1 MYEFAYNRAASV
13 EEVVKALAAD
23 GDAKPLAGGMTLLP
37 TIKQR
42 LAKPSAL
49 FDLSG
54 IPSLAYIKKT
64 ADGLEIGAMTRH
76 VDVARSPEVQQVIP
90 ALAQLAGAIGD
101 PQVRNRGTMGG
112 SVANSDP
119 AADYPAGVLGLG
131 ATIVTNKR
139 EIKADDFFTGLFTT
153 ALGDGELIT
162 AIRFPKPEKAHY
174 KKFPNPASRYA
185 IVGAFVA
192 KFPGAV
198 RVAITGAGACAFRV
212 PEMEKALTA
221 SFTPDAVRNLKISDK
236 DLNNDLHASPEYRAH
251 LVTVMARRAVEALV

>member
-1 MYEFAYNRAASV
+1 MYEFAYNRPTSL
-13 EEVVKALAAD
+13 EEAVKALAAD
-23 GDAKPLAGGMTLLP
+23 ADAKPLAGGMTLLP

-54 IPSLAYIKKT
+54 IASLAYIKR
-64 ADGLEIGAMTRH
+64 AGDGLEIGAMTRH
-76 VDVARSPEVQQVIP
+76 VDVARSADVQQVIP
-90 ALAQLAGAIGD
+90 ALAQLAGGIGD

-139 EIKADDFFTGLFTT
+139 EIKADDFFTGLFST
-153 ALGDGELIT
+153 ALAEGELIT

-185 IVGAFVA
+185 IVGVFVA
-192 KFPGAV
+192 KFASGA
-198 RVAITGAGACAFRV
+198 RVAVTGAGPCVFRV

-221 SFTPDAVRNLKISDK
+221 SFTPAAVKDIKVSDK
-236 DLNNDLHASPEYRAH
+236 DLNKDLHASPEYRAH
-251 LVTVMARRAVEALV
+251 LVTVMARRAVEAMV

>member
-1 MYEFAYNRAASV
+1 MYEFAYQRPASL
-13 EEVVKALAAD
+13 EEAVKALAAD
-23 GDAKPLAGGMTLLP
+23 ADAKPLAGGMTLLP

-49 FDLSG
+49 LDLSG
-54 IPSLAYIKKT
+54 IPSLAYIKRSG
-64 ADGLEIGAMTRH
+64 DGIEIGAMTRH
-76 VDVARSPEVQQVIP
+76 VDVARSAEVQQVIP
-90 ALAQLAGAIGD
+90 ALAQLAGGIGD

-139 EIKADDFFTGLFTT
+139 EIKADDFFTGLFST
-153 ALGDGELIT
+153 ALAEGELIT

-185 IVGAFVA
+185 IVGVFVA
-192 KFPGAV
+192 KFASGA
-198 RVAITGAGACAFRV
+198 RVAVTGAGACAFRV
-212 PEMEKALTA
+212 PEMESALTA
-221 SFTPDAVRNLKISDK
+221 NFAPASVKDIKVSDK